1 MKLRALL
8 LSALAAGSLAA
19 CAQTPK
25 DSPIAVAAPTAQAVP
40 GTPAERERAALDLM
54 NQGRVEEARKV
65 LDAML
70 ADDADNAVAR
80 RLIVQLDADPKALI
94 TGKAQPYTV
103 GPGET
108 LSMLAGRFLGDPL
121 LFYAL
126 AKYNGFAAPSH
137 VQPGH
142 VIQVPRKVRP
152 AMVSAKPKAGS
163 GPRTAKAVAPEAPAA
178 GPKRDTALAAQLR
191 ASGLQQLNSG
201 SPARAVT
208 LLQQALAADPGNPT
222 IQRDLARAQRIQASL
237 SR

>member
-1 MKLRALL
+1 M
-8 LSALAAGSLAA
+8 
-19 CAQTPK
+19 Q
-25 DSPIAVAAPTAQAVP
+25 
-40 GTPAERERAALDLM
+40 
-54 NQGRVEEARKV
+54 
-65 LDAML
+65 
-70 ADDADNAVAR
+70 
-80 RLIVQLDADPKALI
+80 QLDADPNTLI

-126 AKYNGFAAPSH
+126 ARYNGFAAPAH

-142 VIQVPRKVRP
+142 VIQIPRNARP
-152 AMVSAKPKAGS
+152 ARASARPKA
-163 GPRTAKAVAPEAPAA
+163 AAAPAA
-178 GPKRDTALAAQLR
+178 KAQAAPKRDAANAARLR
-191 ASGLQQLNSG
+191 AAGLDQLNRG
-201 SPARAVT
+201 APGKAVS

>member
-8 LSALAAGSLAA
+8 LSAVAAGSLAA

-25 DSPIAVAAPTAQAVP
+25 GSPVAAVPAAEAVP
-40 GTPAERERAALDLM
+40 ATPAERERAAIDLL
-54 NQGRVEEARKV
+54 NQGRVEEARRV

-70 ADDADNAVAR
+70 ADDPDHDVAR
-80 RLIVQLDADPKALI
+80 RLVVQLDADPKLLI

-126 AKYNGFAAPSH
+126 AKYNGFAAPAH

-142 VIQVPRKVRP
+142 VIMAPRNARP
-152 AMVSAKPKAGS
+152 AMAVAKPKAGS
-163 GPRTAKAVAPEAPAA
+163 GPRAARPVAPEAPAA
-178 GPKRDTALAAQLR
+178 PKRDAARAAQLR
-191 ASGLQQLNSG
+191 ASALQQLNSG
-201 SPARAVT
+201 APGKAVN
-208 LLQQALAADPGNPT
+208 LLQQALAADPGNPA
-222 IQRDLARAQRIQASL
+222 IQKDLARAQRINATVA
-237 SR
+237 R